1 MKYVEPLQKVLDY
14 MEENLYEDMDLDGL
28 ASIAV
33 IIKFLILFHRNP

>member
-28 ASIAV
+28 ASIAGYS
-33 IIKFLILFHRNP
+33 KYH